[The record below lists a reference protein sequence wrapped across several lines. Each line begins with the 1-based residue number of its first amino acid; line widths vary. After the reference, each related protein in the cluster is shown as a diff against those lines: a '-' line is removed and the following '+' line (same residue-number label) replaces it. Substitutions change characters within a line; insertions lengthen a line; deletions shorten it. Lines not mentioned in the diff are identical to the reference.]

1 VRTNLI
7 NDNSSK
13 KLKTN
18 QMKKLLVLVIT
29 ATVFLSCSKDPKPDA
44 QRDAFAAFQGKYLV
58 CESIRTTVNG
68 RTTTQVLGKG
78 KGADISFGLYGNLEI
93 YSTPPVTKKYQYES
107 PDKIY
112 YWTTAYD
119 SKQYYTIQS
128 MTGNQIVLVDTDPA
142 SGRVMTEYFTA
153 E

>member
-1 VRTNLI
+1 
-7 NDNSSK
+7 
-13 KLKTN
+13 
-18 QMKKLLVLVIT
+18 MKKILVLVIT
-29 ATVFLSCSKDPKPDA
+29 ATIFLSCQKDQKPDA

-58 CESIRTTVNG
+58 CESVVTTVNG
-68 RTTTQVLGKG
+68 RNTTQILGKG
-78 KGADISFGLYGNLEI
+78 KGLDMTFGLYGNLDI
-93 YSTPPVTKKYQYES
+93 YSSPVTLRMYQYQS

-128 MTGNQIVLVDTDPA
+128 ISGNNIVLVDTDPV
-142 SGRVMTEYFTA
+142 SGKVTTQFFTA